1 MNNMYFPSA
10 AIEMLG
16 YLCMTLIASLILRRV
31 ERRMDGSD
39 SYELVQTDALTM
51 SAGTYNF
58 PDKGTPFDEQ
68 SKEYRDRKRQELKFG
83 RDRGER

>member
-1 MNNMYFPSA
+1 
-10 AIEMLG
+10 
-16 YLCMTLIASLILRRV
+16 
-31 ERRMDGSD
+31 MDGSD